1 VDSHGFDKGLFSVSR
16 NETSFAGYTPLGI
29 GIPDAEIPNKKE
41 TWNHDVSISVSL
53 VDWVSLVEVMHQII
67 ARNTEEC
74 VKLEAISVMNLI
86 LIKSNAYMER
96 EKYVLEYSLEFFT
109 IT

>member
-16 NETSFAGYTPLGI
+16 NETSYAGYTPLGI

-67 ARNTEEC
+67 VRNTEEC